1 MQPPVWAGLGGCGP
15 GAAALAG
22 PVGLAAHAVGPQ
34 RPWPGPWP
42 LLGASGAG
50 PSSVTAELPL
60 ISVSTYDPVGQLR
73 ISGSGLAQ

>member
-34 RPWPGPWP
+34 RPWALAPAGSFWRWP
-42 LLGASGAG
+42 EQRDGRAA
-50 PSSVTAELPL
+50 PH
-60 ISVSTYDPVGQLR
+60 LR
-73 ISGSGLAQ
+73 EHL